1 MTMRLTAKYW
11 KILLSVLFGVVVA
24 LFWAIPYM
32 SVLSFQ
38 EQYQLFL
45 FDWHYFLERVAVP
58 GGLACYVAEF
68 ITQFNYIPVLGA
80 CLLALV
86 YVLVQ
91 RMVWVLMRRHA
102 TADVYYPLSFIPSL
116 MLWAHAGDENVML
129 CFFVAIMASL
139 CAMLLYH
146 VASKGEIFPR
156 HRWWKIAFILI
167 VLPPMYWCFGPC
179 VLMVPL
185 YILLFE
191 GFKGRSLQGLAL
203 GVGAMVYSVAVI
215 LLSARGLQYPLFN
228 LFVGVEYY
236 RYPVY
241 QPVMQTAIEVVTVL
255 LPLAAPLLPQ
265 MRRKSLLAWSQC
277 VVLAVG
283 GWFFINHAYDTL
295 KYDLIEYDFLVRTR
309 QWDKVIEKA
318 EKKQPSKP
326 FDVACVNLA
335 LAMNGQL
342 SDRLFEFFQN
352 GAEGLFPSFQ
362 RDMTSPLPPGEAF
375 YWLGMVNDAE
385 RYAFEAQEAIPNHR
399 KSGRLTKRITECN
412 IINGHYEVAMKYL
425 RTLEKSLFYRK
436 WAKEQKTMVR
446 EGRVNDDPV
455 YGKLRAYR
463 QKKQD
468 FLFSDTEMDQMLG
481 LLYVQNYDNRMAFE
495 YLMCYELLQRD
506 LERFNEYYP
515 LGKYAKFSRIPNAY
529 QQALVMQWTQQHGS
543 FEGMPWSIEPATC
556 NLLTQFV
563 NLYMKNPND
572 PSLSMPPLA
581 NTFWSYMLVS
591 QEGKEKKGKQQ
602 MKEIY

>member
-167 VLPPMYWCFGPC
+167 VMPLMYWCFGPC

-563 NLYMKNPND
+563 NIYMKNPND

-581 NTFWSYMLVS
+581 GTFWSYMLVS

>member
-215 LLSARGLQYPLFN
+215 LLFAKGLQYPLFN

-563 NLYMKNPND
+563 NIYMKNPND

-581 NTFWSYMLVS
+581 GTFWSYMLVS

>member
-146 VASKGEIFPR
+146 VVSKGEIFPR

-167 VLPPMYWCFGPC
+167 VMPLMYWCFGPC

-563 NLYMKNPND
+563 NIYMKNPND

-581 NTFWSYMLVS
+581 GTFWSYMLVS

>member
-167 VLPPMYWCFGPC
+167 VMPLMYWCFGPC

-425 RTLEKSLFYRK
+425 RILEKSLFYRK

-446 EGRVNDDPV
+446 EGRVNDDLV

-563 NLYMKNPND
+563 NIYMKNPND

-581 NTFWSYMLVS
+581 GTFWSYMLVS

>member
-116 MLWAHAGDENVML
+116 LLWAHAGDENVML

-156 HRWWKIAFILI
+156 HRWLKIAFILI
-167 VLPPMYWCFGPC
+167 VMPPMYWCFGPC

-215 LLSARGLQYPLFN
+215 LLFAKGLQYPLFN

-436 WAKEQKTMVR
+436 WAREQKTMVR

-563 NLYMKNPND
+563 NIYMKNPND

-581 NTFWSYMLVS
+581 GTFWSYMLVS

>member
-425 RTLEKSLFYRK
+425 RILEKSLFYRK
-436 WAKEQKTMVR
+436 WAREQKTMVR

-563 NLYMKNPND
+563 NIYMKNPSD

-581 NTFWSYMLVS
+581 GTFWSYMLVS

>member
-215 LLSARGLQYPLFN
+215 LLFARGLQYPLFN

-425 RTLEKSLFYRK
+425 RILEKSLFYRK

-446 EGRVNDDPV
+446 EGRVNGDPV

-563 NLYMKNPND
+563 NIYMKNPND

-581 NTFWSYMLVS
+581 GTFWSYMLVS

>member
-167 VLPPMYWCFGPC
+167 VMPLMYWCFGPC

-191 GFKGRSLQGLAL
+191 GFKGHSLQGLAL

-215 LLSARGLQYPLFN
+215 LLFARGLQYPLFN

-265 MRRKSLLAWSQC
+265 MRRKSLLTWSQC

-436 WAKEQKTMVR
+436 WAREQKTMVR
-446 EGRVNDDPV
+446 EGRVNGDPV

-563 NLYMKNPND
+563 NIYMKNPND

-581 NTFWSYMLVS
+581 GTFWSYMLVS

>member
-215 LLSARGLQYPLFN
+215 LLFARGLQYPLFN

-265 MRRKSLLAWSQC
+265 MRRKSLLTWSQC

-436 WAKEQKTMVR
+436 WAREQKTMVR
-446 EGRVNDDPV
+446 EGRVNGDPV

-563 NLYMKNPND
+563 NIYMKNPND

-581 NTFWSYMLVS
+581 GTFWSYMLVS

>member
-167 VLPPMYWCFGPC
+167 VMPLMYWCFGPC

-191 GFKGRSLQGLAL
+191 GFKGHSLQGLAL

-215 LLSARGLQYPLFN
+215 LLFARGLQYPLFN

-436 WAKEQKTMVR
+436 WAREQKTMVR
-446 EGRVNDDPV
+446 EGRVNGDPV

-563 NLYMKNPND
+563 NIYMKNPND

-581 NTFWSYMLVS
+581 GTFWSYMLVS

>member
-167 VLPPMYWCFGPC
+167 VMPLMYWCFGPC

-215 LLSARGLQYPLFN
+215 LLFARGLQYPLFN

-425 RTLEKSLFYRK
+425 RILEKSLFYRK
-436 WAKEQKTMVR
+436 WAREQKTMVR

-563 NLYMKNPND
+563 NIYMKNPND

-581 NTFWSYMLVS
+581 GTFWSYMLVS
-591 QEGKEKKGKQQ
+591 QAGKEKKGKQQ

>member
-11 KILLSVLFGVVVA
+11 KLLLSVLFGVVVA

-45 FDWHYFLERVAVP
+45 FDWHYFLDRVAVP

-167 VLPPMYWCFGPC
+167 VMPLMYWCFGPC

-215 LLSARGLQYPLFN
+215 LLFARGLQYPLFN

-425 RTLEKSLFYRK
+425 RILEKSLFYRK

-446 EGRVNDDPV
+446 EGRVNDDSV

-563 NLYMKNPND
+563 NIYMKNPND

-581 NTFWSYMLVS
+581 GTFWSYMLVS

>member
-563 NLYMKNPND
+563 NIYMKNPND

-581 NTFWSYMLVS
+581 GTFWSYMLVS

>member
-425 RTLEKSLFYRK
+425 RILEKSLFYRK

-563 NLYMKNPND
+563 NIYMKNPND

-581 NTFWSYMLVS
+581 GTFWSYMLVS

>member
-146 VASKGEIFPR
+146 VVSKGEIFPR

-167 VLPPMYWCFGPC
+167 VMPLMYWCFGPC

-215 LLSARGLQYPLFN
+215 LLFARGLQYPLFN

-563 NLYMKNPND
+563 NIYMKNPND

-581 NTFWSYMLVS
+581 GTFWSYMLVS

>member
-146 VASKGEIFPR
+146 VVSKGEIFPR

-167 VLPPMYWCFGPC
+167 VMPLMYWCFGPC

-425 RTLEKSLFYRK
+425 RILEKSLFYRK

-446 EGRVNDDPV
+446 EGRVNDDLV

-563 NLYMKNPND
+563 NIYMKNPND

-581 NTFWSYMLVS
+581 GTFWSYMLVS

>member
-167 VLPPMYWCFGPC
+167 VMPLMYWCFGPC

-215 LLSARGLQYPLFN
+215 LLFARGLQYPLFN

-425 RTLEKSLFYRK
+425 RILEKSLFYRK
-436 WAKEQKTMVR
+436 WAREQKTMVR

-563 NLYMKNPND
+563 NIYMKNPND

-581 NTFWSYMLVS
+581 GTFWSYMLVS